1 MENVHPIDTGH
12 HEPSFST
19 KPIIR
24 TFWILLGITLV
35 ELLLATIHL
44 KTGFPPKMVLNGIY
58 LILTCAKAFYIIAEF
73 MHLRHEIKN
82 LIMTIVVP
90 LALFVWFIIAFLYDG
105 NSFRHLR
112 NTYDPY
118 FKEQSTIKVTPKE
131 GHEGAKGEAVHEEK
145 KADSKHDEVK
155 PEEKKAE

>member
-35 ELLLATIHL
+35 ELVLATIHL
-44 KTGFPPKMVLNGIY
+44 KTGFPPKLVLNGVY

-82 LIMTIVVP
+82 LIMTIAVP
-90 LALFVWFIIAFLYDG
+90 ATLFIWFIISFLWDG
-105 NSFRHLR
+105 GSYKELR
-112 NTYDPY
+112 NRYDRHHY
-118 FKEQSTIKVTPKE
+118 EMSKEKAPAAE
-131 GHEGAKGEAVHEEK
+131 GEHEPAAK
-145 KADSKHDEVK
+145 K
-155 PEEKKAE
+155 PGTVE